1 MPDNEF
7 YDSDEGEAQG
17 TMQNLSSRHY
27 QNYQEQDIEYD
38 GDESEGNRVN
48 GKAGTTR
55 ASSSS
60 TVEEPSK
67 ITDDEA
73 RQIEEALL
81 AERVKS
87 EPKEGNE
94 PIGESTSSAMDVH
107 MKDSQEATAFSATAA
122 VGSGKSRIF

>member
-87 EPKEGNE
+87 EPKEDNE
-94 PIGESTSSAMDVH
+94 PIGESTSSATDVH
-107 MKDSQEATAFSATAA
+107 MKDSQEATAFSAIAA